1 MEALDEFI
9 IINVPASTS
18 NAKSV
23 EAERERVLTS
33 SDYVSWTSNQT
44 KVLIDLYKKYRT
56 KVGTLQIRNLKKLW
70 EVIAVEINNIMKINV
85 SATHCENKWRVLD
98 RGYKKYVDNQN
109 KTGRGKKY
117 FEFIEEM
124 DAIFK
129 KKKNIHPEILLS
141 NESEDHLPEVHNITE
156 VETPETTQVVTE
168 TPKRSRCSAVLNR
181 NKILENMRKD
191 RVEYQ
196 KQRLQ
201 IEQEKLEIQ
210 KQKLEQI
217 KKRNKLIEE
226 RNDLL
231 KRST

>member
-1 MEALDEFI
+1 MEG
-9 IINVPASTS
+9 
-18 NAKSV
+18 
-23 EAERERVLTS
+23 
-33 SDYVSWTSNQT
+33 Q
-44 KVLIDLYKKYRT
+44 
-56 KVGTLQIRNLKKLW
+56 KVGTLQIRDLKKLW
-70 EVIAVEINNIMKINV
+70 EVIAVEINNILKINV
-85 SATHCENKWRVLD
+85 SAAHCENKWRVLG
-98 RGYKKYVDNQN
+98 RGYKKYVDNRT
-109 KTGRGKKY
+109 KL
-117 FEFIEEM
+117 EEEKNISNLLKRWM
-124 DAIFK
+124 LFLRR
-129 KKKNIHPEILLS
+129 KNIHPEILLS
-141 NESEDHLPEVHNITE
+141 NESVDHLPEVHNITE
-156 VETPETTQVVTE
+156 VVVETPETTQVVTE

>member
-70 EVIAVEINNIMKINV
+70 EPIVKINGV
-85 SATHCENKWRVLD
+85 SS
-98 RGYKKYVDNQN
+98 
-109 KTGRGKKY
+109 
-117 FEFIEEM
+117 IE
-124 DAIFK
+124 AI
-129 KKKNIHPEILLS
+129 KNMSTIRTKLEEEKNISNLLKRWMLFLRRKNYIHPEILLS